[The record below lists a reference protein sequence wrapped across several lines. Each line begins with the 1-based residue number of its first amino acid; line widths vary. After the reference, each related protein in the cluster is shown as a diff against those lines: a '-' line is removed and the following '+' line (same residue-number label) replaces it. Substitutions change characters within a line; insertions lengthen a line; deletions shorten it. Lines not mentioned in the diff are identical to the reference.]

1 MIRPVQANDAS
12 RISELLAQ
20 MGYPNTESFMS
31 SKISKFLKDENEN
44 SLVYEENEKVLGFI
58 SMHFIPQIAVE
69 GDFARISYLVV
80 DENTRG
86 KNIGKK
92 LLDYCEKL
100 AVEKNCDRI
109 ELHSNFTR
117 EAAHRFYFREG
128 YLDVPKYLVKYLQK

>member
-1 MIRPVQANDAS
+1 MIRPIQLRDAE
-12 RISELLAQ
+12 RISELLEQ
-20 MGYPNTESFMS
+20 MGYPNTKSFMS
-31 SKISKFLKDENEN
+31 SKISKLLKDENGN

-80 DENTRG
+80 DENIRG

-92 LLDYCEKL
+92 LPDYCEKL
-100 AVEKNCDRI
+100 AVERDCNRI

-128 YLDVPKYLVKYLQK
+128 YEDVPKYLVKYLQK

>member
-1 MIRPVQANDAS
+1 MIRPIQLKDAS

-31 SKISKFLKDENEN
+31 SKISKFLKDENES

-58 SMHFIPQIAVE
+58 SMHFITQIAVE

-80 DENTRG
+80 DENARG
-86 KNIGKK
+86 QNIGKK
-92 LLDYCEKL
+92 RLDDCKKL
-100 AVEKNCDRI
+100 AIERDCDRT
-109 ELHSNFTR
+109 ELHSNFMR

-128 YLDVPKYLVKYLQK
+128 YEDVPKYLVKYLQK